1 MKCLVLALASL
12 MALHASAGTATWKGS
27 GDIEFAGTSTLHAW
41 AGKVKTEPF
50 SAIVVSSDAGQP
62 QQLNATVQVKVL
74 GMDTA
79 EPDRNKN
86 MRKSMN
92 AAVFPL
98 ITATMETPFSKLMD
112 PSSKQP
118 ATLPFTLE
126 LLGQKHP
133 VTGRISHWKATDRD
147 AAFDLDFELSLKD
160 CGITVPTVLLFIRV
174 GDTIKLHASVKLQR
188 SND

>member
-27 GDIEFAGTSTLHAW
+27 GDIEFAGTSTLHSW

-86 MRKSMN
+86 KPGTLTIIQRK
-92 AAVFPL
+92 
-98 ITATMETPFSKLMD
+98 MEKG
-112 PSSKQP
+112 KNR
-118 ATLPFTLE
+118 
-126 LLGQKHP
+126 
-133 VTGRISHWKATDRD
+133 RI
-147 AAFDLDFELSLKD
+147 
-160 CGITVPTVLLFIRV
+160 
-174 GDTIKLHASVKLQR
+174 LQ
-188 SND
+188 